1 MNNGYLDMQLLRFT
15 TAGSVD
21 DGKSTLIGRLLY
33 DSKSIFE
40 DQMEAVETAS
50 KSRGNEEVNLALLTD
65 GLRAEREQGITIDVA
80 YRYFATPK
88 RKFIIADTP
97 GHIEYTRNM
106 VTGASTADLA
116 VILVD
121 ARHGIMEQTIRHSY
135 VAALLAIK
143 QIVVCVNKMDL
154 VDFSHDVFTKIVDD
168 YKNMSAHLPI
178 GKVDFI
184 PISAKLG
191 DNVVNPSTN
200 MPWYSGKPLL
210 EFLETVEIQDDNKD
224 SFRMPVQ
231 YVIRPISEKYVD
243 FRGYAG
249 RVASG
254 KITVGESVTVLPSR
268 QRSIVSSIWL
278 ADKELQEASAGDSV
292 TICLSNDIDISRG
305 DVLCLDNGQIPQVGQ
320 AVSMDICWFR
330 ETPLQIGK
338 RYIIRHAT
346 QEVVG
351 MFKAIDYKID
361 ISTQDKL
368 SDVNQ
373 LTMNDI
379 AHVQLKTASPLVFE
393 PYHTNKVMGSVI
405 IVDPDTNDTLG
416 AGMIDEMN

>member
-1 MNNGYLDMQLLRFT
+1 
-15 TAGSVD
+15 
-21 DGKSTLIGRLLY
+21 
-33 DSKSIFE
+33 
-40 DQMEAVETAS
+40 
-50 KSRGNEEVNLALLTD
+50 
-65 GLRAEREQGITIDVA
+65 
-80 YRYFATPK
+80 
-88 RKFIIADTP
+88 
-97 GHIEYTRNM
+97 
-106 VTGASTADLA
+106 
-116 VILVD
+116 
-121 ARHGIMEQTIRHSY
+121 
-135 VAALLAIK
+135 
-143 QIVVCVNKMDL
+143 
-154 VDFSHDVFTKIVDD
+154 
-168 YKNMSAHLPI
+168 
-178 GKVDFI
+178 
-184 PISAKLG
+184 
-191 DNVVNPSTN
+191 
-200 MPWYSGKPLL
+200 
-210 EFLETVEIQDDNKD
+210 
-224 SFRMPVQ
+224 MPVQ

>member
-254 KITVGESVTVLPSR
+254 KITVGENVTVLPSG
-268 QRSIVSSIWL
+268 QKSTVSSIWL

-416 AGMIDEMN
+416 AGMID